1 MHAESAF
8 KYTETIINP
17 SGGFLFHIRI
27 TLQKIV
33 SEQKYIDKT
42 AIYRYNKI
50 CNGVIYQF

>member
-33 SEQKYIDKT
+33 SEQKYIDKA
-42 AIYRYNKI
+42 AICRYNKTYSGI
-50 CNGVIYQF
+50 VYQF